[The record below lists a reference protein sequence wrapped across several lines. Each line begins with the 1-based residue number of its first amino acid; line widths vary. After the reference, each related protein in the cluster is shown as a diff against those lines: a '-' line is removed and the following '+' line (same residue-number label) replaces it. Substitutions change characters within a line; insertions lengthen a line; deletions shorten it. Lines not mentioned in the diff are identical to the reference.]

1 MPPLFDKNHQL
12 DKSELVD
19 SFTNKAPKS
28 HKVML
33 ISQGFYPEK
42 GDMATLVEH
51 YERSETTDNIAGA
64 KFASSDEDSNTKRK
78 KKCPNFKERDENGK
92 NS

>member
-1 MPPLFDKNHQL
+1 MPPLFDKNQQL

-51 YERSETTDNIAGA
+51 FEQAETTDNIAVA
-64 KFASSDEDSNTKRK
+64 RFSALDEDSTTKK
-78 KKCPNFKERDENGK
+78 IKAF
-92 NS
+92 